1 MFSAIRT
8 RIRRSSLP
16 ARLTFWYV
24 LTLGASL
31 LLFSIFV
38 YAVRAN
44 ALYSE
49 LDAGLALRGHQ
60 LLDELRPALLG
71 LDVASDLTASGRLRN
86 VAAIVLEAPDRLLF
100 RSPAFP
106 ALDWA
111 GERIL
116 GAAARETTPIV
127 TVHDSAGAAL
137 HVLTVGVDRPGA
149 EALRLQVAAPTA
161 PVRRELAQEAI
172 GLLLGIVLVLSVA
185 GVGST
190 ITSRRALA
198 PVDEIVARVRR
209 IQAQRLNERLD
220 VQADSDELIRLVVTL
235 NEMLDR
241 IESSVHAARRF
252 AGDSSHELQTP
263 LAAMRAAVEACLA
276 GDRPTADYRTMA
288 NEILAELTRMS
299 MLIRDL
305 RLFALADAG
314 YLITSPDA
322 VDLAA
327 LTIECCEVAR
337 AIAED
342 KHINVEVAIEA
353 RPTIQGSALHLRRV
367 LLNLTENAIKYSP
380 PGSVVEVSVGLDH
393 AEAIAVVRD
402 HGCGIPAA
410 DLPHIF
416 QPFYRADP
424 ARARDTGGSGLGL
437 AIADQVARAHG
448 GRIEVVSQLGDGTT
462 FTVRLPATS
471 R

>member
-1 MFSAIRT
+1 LM
-8 RIRRSSLP
+8 
-16 ARLTFWYV
+16 
-24 LTLGASL
+24 
-31 LLFSIFV
+31 
-38 YAVRAN
+38 
-44 ALYSE
+44 
-49 LDAGLALRGHQ
+49 
-60 LLDELRPALLG
+60 
-71 LDVASDLTASGRLRN
+71 
-86 VAAIVLEAPDRLLF
+86 
-100 RSPAFP
+100 
-106 ALDWA
+106 
-111 GERIL
+111 
-116 GAAARETTPIV
+116 
-127 TVHDSAGAAL
+127 
-137 HVLTVGVDRPGA
+137 
-149 EALRLQVAAPTA
+149 
-161 PVRRELAQEAI
+161 
-172 GLLLGIVLVLSVA
+172 
-185 GVGST
+185 
-190 ITSRRALA
+190 
-198 PVDEIVARVRR
+198 
-209 IQAQRLNERLD
+209 
-220 VQADSDELIRLVVTL
+220 
-235 NEMLDR
+235 
-241 IESSVHAARRF
+241 
-252 AGDSSHELQTP
+252 
-263 LAAMRAAVEACLA
+263 
-276 GDRPTADYRTMA
+276 
-288 NEILAELTRMS
+288 RMS

-305 RLFALADAG
+305 RLLALADAG

-342 KHINVEVAIEA
+342 KHINVEVAIDA
-353 RPTIQGSALHLRRV
+353 RPIVQGSALHLRRV

-393 AEAIAVVRD
+393 GEAIAVVRD

>member
-31 LLFSIFV
+31 VLFSIFV

-252 AGDSSHELQTP
+252 AGDSSHELQT
-263 LAAMRAAVEACLA
+263 VSY
-276 GDRPTADYRTMA
+276 T
-288 NEILAELTRMS
+288 
-299 MLIRDL
+299 
-305 RLFALADAG
+305 
-314 YLITSPDA
+314 
-322 VDLAA
+322 
-327 LTIECCEVAR
+327 
-337 AIAED
+337 
-342 KHINVEVAIEA
+342 
-353 RPTIQGSALHLRRV
+353 HL
-367 LLNLTENAIKYSP
+367 
-380 PGSVVEVSVGLDH
+380 
-393 AEAIAVVRD
+393 
-402 HGCGIPAA
+402 
-410 DLPHIF
+410 
-416 QPFYRADP
+416 
-424 ARARDTGGSGLGL
+424 
-437 AIADQVARAHG
+437 
-448 GRIEVVSQLGDGTT
+448 
-462 FTVRLPATS
+462 
-471 R
+471 

>member
-49 LDAGLALRGHQ
+49 LDAALALRGHQ

-137 HVLTVGVDRPGA
+137 HVLTVGVDRPAA
-149 EALRLQVAAPTA
+149 E
-161 PVRRELAQEAI
+161 
-172 GLLLGIVLVLSVA
+172 
-185 GVGST
+185 
-190 ITSRRALA
+190 
-198 PVDEIVARVRR
+198 
-209 IQAQRLNERLD
+209 AQRLNERLD

-305 RLFALADAG
+305 RLLALADAG

-327 LTIECCEVAR
+327 LTIEGCEVAR

-342 KHINVEVAIEA
+342 KHINVEVAIDA
-353 RPTIQGSALHLRRV
+353 RPIVQGSALHLRRV

-393 AEAIAVVRD
+393 GEAIDVVRD